1 MIRNETTELENSGT
15 NTQLN
20 QVLSHLQIASPAKGN
35 AMCQACG
42 ETIVEGDAVTLYL
55 FRPAGKAGYTV
66 GQCRCRDHGEDLTSL
81 FTLGVSE
88 IVVDGRI
95 GQCRDHATQ
104 QAWPVLL
111 SPSIRLVSTP
121 DTTTGRANNESIST
135 DTSWNHGEHLQER
148 LTDNRSATHYA
159 SDPRSEQAEI
169 KLGGGQ

>member
-15 NTQLN
+15 NPQLN

-42 ETIVEGDAVTLYL
+42 EAIVEGNPVTLYL
-55 FRPAGKAGYTV
+55 FRPAGQAGYTV
-66 GQCRCRDHGEDLTSL
+66 GQCRCRDHAEDLTSL

-95 GQCRDHATQ
+95 GQCQDHATQ

-121 DTTTGRANNESIST
+121 DTTTGRANSESIST

-159 SDPRSEQAEI
+159 SDPRSEQPEI
-169 KLGGGQ
+169 TLGGSQ